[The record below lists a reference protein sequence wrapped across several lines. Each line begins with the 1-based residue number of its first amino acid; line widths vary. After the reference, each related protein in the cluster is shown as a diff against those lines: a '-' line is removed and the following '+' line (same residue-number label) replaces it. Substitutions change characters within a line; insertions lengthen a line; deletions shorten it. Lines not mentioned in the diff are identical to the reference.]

1 MDTTMLVQDIPG
13 HEAKIRFQMQR
24 NLSGG
29 AKPVFGYTKPYSLDL
44 TVRQNIHYKA
54 HYCGLCFALSKYY
67 GLPFRACTNFD
78 SALLTLIISA
88 QWPEPPLFRE
98 VFCPIG
104 SHKKYY
110 VIDSDELFMKLG
122 SAFTVVMMDL
132 KTQDSLEDGVRMA
145 RIPRFICGQAF
156 ARARSTLHENLFD
169 TSSLINIQEY
179 QKELESAAV
188 GSKSRVSFD
197 ELAAP
202 TGQGLAKVF
211 EYTATLCGLP
221 GNAKPLRQIGNAV
234 GKMIYA
240 TDCLEDLKKDISKHR
255 FNALETCSMVIP
267 NPPTITAQAFE
278 GLKYLSNRC
287 QAEIAY
293 ALKQLEL
300 LRYRPIIEN
309 ILLTSLGLYLSK
321 FLTSQSAEAS
331 TSNHDR
337 TGDIH
342 ENRAS

>member
-1 MDTTMLVQDIPG
+1 MLSTQ
-13 HEAKIRFQMQR
+13 E
-24 NLSGG
+24 SGACQE

-54 HYCGLCFALSKYY
+54 HYCGLCFALSKHY

-78 SALLTLIISA
+78 STLLTLIMSA
-88 QWPEPPLFRE
+88 QWPDPPSFRE

-104 SHKKYY
+104 SHRKYY
-110 VIDSDELFMKLG
+110 VIDSNELLMKLG

-132 KTQDSLEDGVRMA
+132 KTRDSLEDGVRIA
-145 RIPRFICGQAF
+145 GIVRFICGQTF
-156 ARARSTLHENLFD
+156 ACARGTLHENLFD
-169 TSSLINIQEY
+169 TSPLISIQEH
-179 QKELESAAV
+179 QKKLESKAV

-202 TGQGLAKVF
+202 TGQGLAEVF
-211 EYTATLCGLP
+211 EYTASLCGLP
-221 GNAKPLRQIGNAV
+221 GNAKPLRRIGNAV

-255 FNALETCSMVIP
+255 FNALEACSMVIP
-267 NPPTITAQAFE
+267 NSLTITAQAFE

-309 ILLTSLGLYLSK
+309 ILLTSLGLHLSK
-321 FLTSQSAEAS
+321 FLTAHSTQTL
-331 TSNHDR
+331 TSNLDR